1 MQAFRFRL
9 DKVLDW
15 YTRQYQLEEARFA
28 VCLAA
33 LVEARK
39 AIAALHAERL
49 AVEQD
54 MLSRHQFPA
63 REFAALGLYR
73 LRAGVREV
81 ALEED
86 RGRAEAQVAEQRL
99 KVQAAQRRVR
109 LLEKL
114 KARKLADHTYEETR
128 ELELLAADSF
138 FAKYAANVG
147 R

>member
-86 RGRAEAQVAEQRL
+86 RGRAEAEQRL